1 MAFRRRKKEGVA
13 QILGYKAS
21 YLHFAAK
28 NPPATLV
35 CFHGWLDNAAS
46 FVPLAEALPE
56 YEIFAYDFLGH
67 GKSAHKHRGERYHY
81 IDLVPFIDAALR
93 HVNRPEV
100 VLVGHSMGAGASALY
115 AGAIGERLKALITIE
130 GLAPMTAEPAEA
142 ADILATGV
150 REFDKAQNL
159 PKPVYA
165 SLDEALK
172 IRMRVNG
179 LSREAAL
186 PLVSRAVKKVAQGI
200 TWRADFRL
208 RAPSLMRMSLP
219 HVKGLLSGIKVPAL
233 LVLGEQGMAELT
245 RIAEADADIG
255 KIFRVVRLPGHHHL
269 HMDHA
274 GQVAAAIRGFL
285 VQVQDG
291 IAQDSHRQQEIACK

>member
-1 MAFRRRKKEGVA
+1 MAFRRKKKEGVA
-13 QILGYKAS
+13 RILGYKAS

-28 NPPATLV
+28 NPAATLV

-46 FVPLAEALPE
+46 FVPLAEALPD
-56 YEIFAYDFLGH
+56 YEIFAWDFLGH

-81 IDLVPFIDAALR
+81 IDLVPFIEAALR
-93 HVNRPEV
+93 HVDRRDV

-115 AGAIGERLKALITIE
+115 AGAIGERLRALIAIE
-130 GLAPMTAEPAEA
+130 GLSPITAEPAEA
-142 ADILATGV
+142 PKILAEGV
-150 REFDKAQNL
+150 REFQKAQSL

-165 SLDEALK
+165 SLDDALK

-179 LSREAAL
+179 LSRKAAL
-186 PLVSRAVKKVAQGI
+186 PLVKRGLQKVARGL

-208 RAPSLMRMSLP
+208 RAPSLMRMGPQQVKSL
-219 HVKGLLSGIKVPAL
+219 LAGIRVPAL

-255 KIFRVVRLPGHHHL
+255 KIFRIVNLPGHHHL

-274 GQVAAAIRGFL
+274 VQVAAVIREFL
-285 VQVQDG
+285 TK
-291 IAQDSHRQQEIACK
+291 R

>member
-13 QILGYKAS
+13 RILGYKAS
-21 YLHFAAK
+21 YLHFTAK
-28 NPPATLV
+28 KPVGTLV

-56 YEIFAYDFLGH
+56 YEIFAWDFLGH
-67 GKSAHKHRGERYHY
+67 GKSAHKHPGERYHY
-81 IDLVPFIDAALR
+81 IDLVPFIEAALR
-93 HVNRPEV
+93 HIDRTEV

-115 AGAIGERLKALITIE
+115 AGAIGERLRALVAIE
-130 GLAPMTAEPAEA
+130 GLSPITAEPADA
-142 ADILATGV
+142 PKILAEGV
-150 REFDKAQNL
+150 REFSKAQKL
-159 PKPVYA
+159 PKPVYT
-165 SLDEALK
+165 SLDDALK

-179 LSREAAL
+179 LSREAAM
-186 PLVSRAVKKVAQGI
+186 PLVSRAIQKVAKGI

-208 RAPSLMRMSLP
+208 RAPSLMRMGLPQVKSL
-219 HVKGLLSGIKVPAL
+219 LAGIRVPAL

-255 KIFRVVRLPGHHHL
+255 KIFRIVKLPGHHHL

-274 GQVAAAIRGFL
+274 VQVAAAIRDFL
-285 VQVQDG
+285 TQ
-291 IAQDSHRQQEIACK
+291 R

>member
-1 MAFRRRKKEGVA
+1 MAFRRKKKEGSA
-13 QILGYKAS
+13 HILGYKAS

-28 NPPATLV
+28 KPAGTLV

-56 YEIFAYDFLGH
+56 YEIFAWDFLGH

-81 IDLVPFIDAALR
+81 IDLVPFIDAALQF
-93 HVNRPEV
+93 VGKSKV

-115 AGAIGERLKALITIE
+115 AGAIGDRLKALVAIE
-130 GLAPMTAEPAEA
+130 GLSPITAEPADA
-142 ADILATGV
+142 PKILAEGV
-150 REFDKAQNL
+150 REFAKAQNL

-165 SLDEALK
+165 SLDDALK

-179 LSREAAL
+179 LSREAAM
-186 PLVSRAVKKVAQGI
+186 PLVSRGVQKVAKGI

-208 RAPSLMRMSLP
+208 RAPSLIRMTQAQVRS
-219 HVKGLLSGIKVPAL
+219 LLSAIQIPAL

-245 RIAEADADIG
+245 RIAETDAGIG
-255 KIFRVVRLPGHHHL
+255 KIFQLVKLPGHHHL

-274 GQVAAAIRGFL
+274 VQVAAAMRDFL
-285 VQVQDG
+285 ETV
-291 IAQDSHRQQEIACK
+291 

>member
-56 YEIFAYDFLGH
+56 YEIFAWDFLGH

-100 VLVGHSMGAGASALY
+100 VLVGHSMGAGASSLY
-115 AGAIGERLKALITIE
+115 AGAIGEGLRALITIE
-130 GLAPMTAEPAEA
+130 GLAPRTAEPAEA

-208 RAPSLMRMSLP
+208 RAPSLMRMSSAQ
-219 HVKGLLSGIKVPAL
+219 VKSILTRIRVPAL
-233 LVLGEQGMAELT
+233 LLLGTQGMRELT
-245 RIAEADADIG
+245 RLAEEDADIA
-255 KIFRVVRLPGHHHL
+255 KIFQIVKLPGNHHL
-269 HMDHA
+269 HLEHPA
-274 GQVAAAIRGFL
+274 QVAEAIRSFL
-285 VQVQDG
+285 THVQNRV
-291 IAQDSHRQQEIACK
+291 AQDSHWQQEQACK